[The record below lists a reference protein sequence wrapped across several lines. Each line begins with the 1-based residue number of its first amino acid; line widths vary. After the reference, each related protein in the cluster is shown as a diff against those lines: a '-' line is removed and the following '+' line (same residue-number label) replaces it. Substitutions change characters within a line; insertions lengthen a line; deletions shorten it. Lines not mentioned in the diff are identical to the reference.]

1 MIRVTFYFAVI
12 FGSGRDVVCSYIRS
26 KNIEVEIRRNI
37 ISTLETNSIIACVS
51 SLIGQCHYPIRLSLV
66 DQSTCHITIGLF
78 ENYPFILHFRIFI
91 IFFFLKFRNLGLFYE
106 DGDTWTP

>member
-12 FGSGRDVVCSYIRS
+12 FESGRDVVCSYIRS